1 MKRFATSFHVAFFR
15 NAVKTAADRCIRSFQ
30 HTNPAI
36 DFRYFQLVRG
46 YRPNFYRSWV
56 SAELKCLVKA
66 AHVCEQLA
74 QSHYVKVE
82 RDRGEA

>member
-1 MKRFATSFHVAFFR
+1 MNRNATLRKFSYDPMKRFATSFHVAFFR

-46 YRPNFYRSWV
+46 YRPNFYRS
-56 SAELKCLVKA
+56 
-66 AHVCEQLA
+66 
-74 QSHYVKVE
+74 
-82 RDRGEA
+82 